1 MTTDA
6 MLKDSWLAASI
17 MAKRGMAKGQAGR
30 RHELTIEKQGAF
42 QYVYGPYA
50 KPVMTV
56 EAGDIV
62 VVETEDAFGG
72 VITSEQDSPT
82 AKLKFP
88 FLNPQCGP
96 IAVSGVEKGDCLAIY
111 IHAVE
116 TRGAQPAGTT
126 CIIPEFGGL
135 VGTASTALLN
145 PPLPERVRKMHV
157 DPGGVRWSD
166 KITLPYQPFIGT
178 IGVSPEIEA
187 ISSLQPD
194 YHGGNMDL
202 PDVAP
207 GSVLYFPVHVAGGS
221 MFVGDCH
228 AAQGDGELSGVAIEQ
243 RATVTLQ
250 VDVIKNWSFAWPR
263 LETDAFIM
271 TIGSARPMED
281 AARIAYRELVRWMS
295 ADYGF
300 DEIDAYM
307 LLSQAGRMRLGNMV
321 DPKYTMGASILKKYL
336 VA

>member
-1 MTTDA
+1 MINDP
-6 MLKDSWLAASI
+6 WLQSSI
-17 MAKRGMAKGQAGR
+17 MAKRGLARGRAGK
-30 RHELTIEKQGAF
+30 RHELSIAAQGDYH
-42 QYVYGPYA
+42 YVYGPYA
-50 KPVMTV
+50 KPVLTI
-56 EAGDIV
+56 EPGDIV
-62 VVETEDAFGG
+62 AVETEDAFGG
-72 VITSEQDSPT
+72 VITSENDSPT

-96 IAVSGVEKGDCLAIY
+96 IAVSGVEKGDCLAIH

-135 VGTASTALLN
+135 VGTATTAMLN
-145 PPLPERVRKMHV
+145 PPLPERVRKVHV
-157 DPGGVRWSD
+157 DKNGVRWSD

-178 IGVSPEIEA
+178 IGISPEIEA

-207 GSVLYFPVHVAGGS
+207 GAILYFPVHVAGGLVY
-221 MFVGDCH
+221 VGDCH

-243 RATVTLQ
+243 RATVTMQ
-250 VDVIKNWSFAWPR
+250 IDVIKGWSFAWPR
-263 LETDAFIM
+263 LETETFLMA
-271 TIGSARPMED
+271 IGSARPLED
-281 AARIAYRELVRWMS
+281 AARISYRELVRWMS
-295 ADYGF
+295 GEYGF

-307 LLSQAGRMRLGNMV
+307 RDAFGSAIWLIQNTRWVRRF
-321 DPKYTMGASILKKYL
+321 
-336 VA
+336 

>member
-1 MTTDA
+1 MPMTSA
-6 MLKDSWLAASI
+6 SWLKTSI
-17 MAKRGMAKGQAGR
+17 MAKRGLAKGEAGK
-30 RHELTIEKQGAF
+30 RHERSIAAQGDF
-42 QYVYGPYA
+42 HYVYGPYA
-50 KPVMTV
+50 RPVLTINP
-56 EAGDIV
+56 GDVV

-72 VITSEQDSPT
+72 VITGEQDSPT
-82 AKLKFP
+82 AKLRFP

-96 IAVSGVEKGDCLAIY
+96 VAVSGVEKGDCLAVQ

-135 VGTASTALLN
+135 VGTASTAMLY
-145 PPLPERVRKMHV
+145 E
-157 DPGGVRWSD
+157 
-166 KITLPYQPFIGT
+166 PFIGT

-207 GSVLYFPVHVAGGS
+207 GAILYFPVHTKGGLLY
-221 MFVGDCH
+221 VGDCH
-228 AAQGDGELSGVAIEQ
+228 ATQGDGELSGVAIEQ

-250 VDVIKNWSFAWPR
+250 VDVIKGWSFAWPR
-263 LETDAFIM
+263 LETENFLM
-271 TIGSARPMED
+271 TIGSARPLED

-307 LLSQAGRMRLGNMV
+307 LLSQAGRIRLGNMV

-336 VA
+336 VS

>member
-1 MTTDA
+1 MTEA
-6 MLKDSWLAASI
+6 SWLETSI
-17 MAKRGMAKGQAGR
+17 MAKRGLAKGRLGK
-30 RHELTIEKQGAF
+30 RHGLDIAAQGEF
-42 QYVYGPYA
+42 QYVYGRYA
-50 KPVMTV
+50 APKLTIDP
-56 EAGDIV
+56 GDLV

-72 VITSEQDSPT
+72 AIQSEQDRPT
-82 AKLKFP
+82 EKLKFP
-88 FLNPQCGP
+88 YLNPQSGP
-96 IAVSGVEKGDCLAIY
+96 IAVRGAAKGDCLAVH

-116 TRGAQPAGTT
+116 TRGAQPAGKT

-145 PPLPERVRKMHV
+145 KPLPERVRTMHV
-157 DPGGVRWSD
+157 DKDGVRWSE
-166 KITLPYQPFIGT
+166 KIVLPYEPFIGT

-207 GSVLYFPVHVAGGS
+207 GAILYFPVHTEGALL
-221 MFVGDCH
+221 FVGDCH
-228 AAQGDGELSGVAIEQ
+228 ATQGDGELSGVAVEQ
-243 RATVTLQ
+243 RATVTMH

-263 LETDAFIM
+263 LETSDFIM

-307 LLSQAGRMRLGNMV
+307 FLSQAGRMRLGNMV
-321 DPKYTMGASILKKYL
+321 DPKYTMGASVLKKYL
-336 VA
+336 IA

>member
-1 MTTDA
+1 MKAED
-6 MLKDSWLAASI
+6 WLQGSI
-17 MAKRGMAKGQAGR
+17 MSRRAVARGAAGKT
-30 RHELTIEKQGAF
+30 HSLTIEQQGKF
-42 QYVYGPYA
+42 HYVYGPYA
-50 KPVMTV
+50 KPTLSIDPGGV
-56 EAGDIV
+56 V

-72 VITSEQDSPT
+72 VITSESDIPST
-82 AKLKFP
+82 KLNFP
-88 FLNPQCGP
+88 YLNPQCGP
-96 IAVSGVEKGDCLAIY
+96 VAVNGAKKGDCLAVY

-116 TRGAQPAGTT
+116 TRGEQPAGTT

-135 VGTASTALLN
+135 VGTSSTAMLN
-145 PPLPERVRKMHV
+145 PPLPERVKKLHV
-157 DPGGVRWSD
+157 DKNGVRWSD
-166 KITLPYQPFIGT
+166 KITLPYEPFIGT

-207 GSVLYFPVHVAGGS
+207 GAIIYLPVHTEGGLLY
-221 MFVGDCH
+221 VGDCH
-228 AAQGDGELSGVAIEQ
+228 ATQGDGELSGVALEQ

-250 VDVIKNWSFAWPR
+250 IDLIKNWSFAWPR
-263 LETDAFIM
+263 LETRDFIM
-271 TIGSARPMED
+271 TIGSARPLED
-281 AARIAYRELVRWMS
+281 AARIAYRELTRWMS

-321 DPKYTMGASILKKYL
+321 DPKYTMGASILKSYL
-336 VA
+336 KA